1 MRRAANNRPPAGGPR
16 TDYDCHAEMLAFD
29 HLPKSV
35 RRAMRDA
42 AFNYSSQ
49 AVQNMLNDGAAPAD
63 IIAGLAESDRAN
75 GERHRRE
82 LEALRPGDRA
92 KNVTP

>member
-1 MRRAANNRPPAGGPR
+1 
-16 TDYDCHAEMLAFD
+16 
-29 HLPKSV
+29 
-35 RRAMRDA
+35 
-42 AFNYSSQ
+42 
-49 AVQNMLNDGAAPAD
+49 MLNDGATPAD